1 MELRLVQD
9 HQQLPLGLLKL
20 LLGFNCSERWWK
32 SVRDSGGSV
41 WVQNLHDIGHYL

>member
-9 HQQLPLGLLKL
+9 HQQLPHGLLKF
-20 LLGFNCSERWWK
+20 LLGFNCGEQRRK

-41 WVQNLHDIGHYL
+41 WV